1 MGEAPNLKTC
11 NCEEWMRPACA
22 GNPVYRQHNGK
33 DYCVLHLPR
42 KKNEVEFEKALNNK
56 LASKDYNFS
65 GVLFPSEAHFTG
77 YHFEKDATFDGCT
90 FEGNASFYKS
100 IFEGA
105 VSFSDV
111 HFKSK
116 LIFSGVTVK
125 SLAKFS
131 VSKFEEFADFSA
143 NEFVLGVNFS
153 DCIFNGPAEFA
164 SNEFGQET
172 DFSGIV
178 FSEWAEFSYSEFKEG
193 ANFIGTV
200 FSKQAD
206 FTDATFD
213 GHVAFNLAVFN
224 ESAKFG
230 KPDGGR
236 DVFGDK
242 ATLSFEYARI
252 ENPHRFSFHSMR
264 LKPNWFFNVDC
275 RKMEFTNVSWFR
287 TGINENYIP
296 FGQAHK
302 LMRITYRQL
311 AVNAEENHRYREASD
326 FRYLAMDVHR
336 FERTKPGQFQWHKA
350 AFWELTWW
358 YWLASGYGERVLR
371 AFLGL
376 LSIWLLFAVVFT
388 QVGFV
393 ASEKN
398 ASHNSERTQSSFE
411 TLGQPLAFRRALT
424 YAAAV
429 ITLQKPEPKPQT
441 NTAQATV
448 LLATILGPLQAAL
461 LALAIRRKFIR

>member
-1 MGEAPNLKTC
+1 MAAASSQTTC
-11 NCEEWMRPACA
+11 DCEEWMRSACA
-22 GNPVYRQHNGK
+22 GNPIIGRDK
-33 DYCVLHLPR
+33 RKAYCVLHFPQ
-42 KKNEVEFEKALNNK
+42 KKSQGDFESAVQKKLESHDYDFSGVRFPADANFAGYKFETSAIFAGCVFEEVSFNK
-56 LASKDYNFS
+56 SIFLGNVNFSNAHFKGRLNFS
-65 GVLFPSEAHFTG
+65 GVQVESLA
-77 YHFEKDATFDGCT
+77 D
-90 FEGNASFYKS
+90 
-100 IFEGA
+100 
-105 VSFSDV
+105 FSD
-111 HFKSK
+111 S
-116 LIFSGVTVK
+116 T
-125 SLAKFS
+125 
-131 VSKFEEFADFSA
+131 FEEFVDFSA
-143 NEFVLGVNFS
+143 TEFALGAYFNEC
-153 DCIFNGPAEFA
+153 DFNGPAVFDTEFY
-164 SNEFGQET
+164 GYT
-172 DFSGIV
+172 VFSGVV
-178 FSEWAEFSYSEFKEG
+178 FSEWVEFNHSEFKD
-193 ANFIGTV
+193 AALFIGTN
-200 FSKQAD
+200 FSKLAD
-206 FTDATFD
+206 FTNTTFD
-213 GHVAFNLAVFN
+213 GDVSFPLAVFA
-224 ESAKFG
+224 ESARFG

-252 ENPHRFSFHSMR
+252 DNPHRFSFHSMR

-275 RKMEFTNVSWFR
+275 RKIEFTNVSWFR

-302 LMRITYRQL
+302 LMRITFRQL
-311 AVNAEENHRYREASD
+311 AVNAEENHRYHEASD

-376 LSIWLLFAVVFT
+376 LAIWFLFATIFT

-393 ASEKN
+393 VSEKN
-398 ASHNSERTQSSFE
+398 SPHTSEQTQSNLE
-411 TLGQPLAFRRALT
+411 GWGRPLAFRRSLT

-429 ITLQKPEPKPQT
+429 MTLQKPEPKPQT
-441 NTAQATV
+441 NTAQAAV

>member
-1 MGEAPNLKTC
+1 M
-11 NCEEWMRPACA
+11 
-22 GNPVYRQHNGK
+22 
-33 DYCVLHLPR
+33 LHLPR
-42 KKNEVEFEKALNNK
+42 KKNEIEFEKALDNK
-56 LASKDYNFS
+56 LASKDYSFS
-65 GVLFPSEAHFTG
+65 GVWFPSKANFAG
-77 YHFEKDATFDGCT
+77 CRFEKDANFDGCT
-90 FEGNASFYKS
+90 FESDASFYRS
-100 IFEGA
+100 IFEGS
-105 VSFSDV
+105 VSFSNV

-116 LIFSGVTVK
+116 LTFSGVRVK
-125 SLAKFS
+125 SLADFS
-131 VSKFEEFADFSA
+131 ESTFEEFSDFSA
-143 NEFVLGVNFS
+143 NEFVLGAHFLG
-153 DCIFNGPAEFA
+153 CIFNGPAEFA
-164 SNEFGQET
+164 SNKFGHKT
-172 DFSGIV
+172 DFSGV
-178 FSEWAEFSYSEFKEG
+178 NFSEWAEFNRSEFKEG
-193 ANFIGTV
+193 ANFIGTE
-200 FSKQAD
+200 FSKLAD
-206 FTDATFD
+206 FTNTTFD
-213 GHVAFNLAVFN
+213 GAVSFALAVFN
-224 ESAKFG
+224 ESARFG
-230 KPDGGR
+230 KPEGGP
-236 DVFGDK
+236 DVFGDE
-242 ATLSFEYARI
+242 ATLEFEYARI

-296 FGQAHK
+296 WGQAHK
-302 LMRITYRQL
+302 LMSITYRQL

-398 ASHNSERTQSSFE
+398 ASNNSEQTQSSFE
-411 TLGQPLAFRRALT
+411 AWGRPLAFPRSLT

-429 ITLQKPEPKPQT
+429 MTLQKPEPKPQT
-441 NTAQATV
+441 NTAQAAV